1 MVHEVAADLVG
12 AVGEVVGHQQQARR
26 ADAVGGED
34 HHVGRLEVARPG
46 APVDVDRPGE
56 AAVLA
61 ALEALDAGLRAQV
74 DARLQRLRPDREREL
89 AHRAARAAGNAA
101 RAAVAGGAPVVVLRD
116 DARRDRPPVPAEPVE
131 RAGQPAADRAQRQRR
146 RRVAI
151 VRRHRRI
158 AGEPAH
164 ADDPVDAIV
173 IGCEVLVGDRPVG
186 REAVLDALAEVGW
199 PIARPECR
207 VDVGRAAD
215 RVPHQDVRG
224 RALDRI
230 VVAAVADIVVRMPAL
245 LPLPFPV
252 GAEVRV
258 IVGRG
263 PAALL
268 EADHLEPRLA
278 QHHAR
283 ERAAGARADHQHVGG
298 LSHGRLPENRAWRGR
313 RAAPRRCARRRRGR
327 GAACRSQART
337 GRRRSRSGSGR
348 RVVGEAHGADRL
360 VHGRALVVGQVDDVA
375 DQQEVVR
382 PLALDAGQHRGAAV
396 AIQPGERAAGRGQ
409 GLDEGMHRSVTAH
422 QGPAVGELG
431 LHADLGGRRKRL
443 VARHQHVDQ
452 CRELRRQR
460 LRLALHEPSTSLILT
475 ARPSFRDFTVAS
487 IIAVAIRPSW
497 PLASGALSA
506 AMQSAK

>member
-1 MVHEVAADLVG
+1 MALAPGGGGRRDEADRLAAGVPCGSTIEVEAVDEATRRIGLGELLADQGADEAHVRMQRLLDPELAGDERMVHEVAADLVG

-34 HHVGRLEVARPG
+34 HHVGRLEVPRPG
-46 APVDVDRPGE
+46 APIDVDRPGE

-101 RAAVAGGAPVVVLRD
+101 RAAVAGGPPVVILRD
-116 DARRDRPPVPAEPVE
+116 HARRDRPPVPAEPVE
-131 RAGQPAADRAQRQRR
+131 RACQPAADRAQRQRR
-146 RRVAI
+146 RRVAL

-215 RVPHQDVRG
+215 RVPHQDVG
-224 RALDRI
+224 ARALDRI

-283 ERAAGARADHQHVGG
+283 KRAAGARADHQDVGG
-298 LSHGRLPENRAWRGR
+298 SAMAASQKIELGEVDAPHLLGAHEGAAAVARRVAGSIEPADVVADRAAGSHGR
-313 RAAPRRCARRRRGR
+313 
-327 GAACRSQART
+327 
-337 GRRRSRSGSGR
+337 
-348 RVVGEAHGADRL
+348 
-360 VHGRALVVGQVDDVA
+360 
-375 DQQEVVR
+375 
-382 PLALDAGQHRGAAV
+382 
-396 AIQPGERAAGRGQ
+396 
-409 GLDEGMHRSVTAH
+409 
-422 QGPAVGELG
+422 
-431 LHADLGGRRKRL
+431 
-443 VARHQHVDQ
+443 
-452 CRELRRQR
+452 
-460 LRLALHEPSTSLILT
+460 
-475 ARPSFRDFTVAS
+475 
-487 IIAVAIRPSW
+487 
-497 PLASGALSA
+497 
-506 AMQSAK
+506 